1 MKLNK
6 LIGILSYAFI
16 SMVYADI
23 PSRSIQL
30 QLANQ
35 QHILVN
41 EGELEPRSIGSY
53 AIRLYAGGNSEFPF
67 DVFLSGQIQPRDGS
81 LERVINADINGDGI
95 DEVIIV
101 LRSAGSGGYLSA
113 DAFSW
118 QNNQL
123 QLLATVKDL
132 APNAELIQ
140 AFTQFKLKTK

>member
-6 LIGILSYAFI
+6 LIGMLTYALM
-16 SMVYADI
+16 SMAHAEI

-30 QLANQ
+30 QLPNQ
-35 QHILVN
+35 QHILVS

-53 AIRLYAGGNSEFPF
+53 AIRLYAGGSSEFPF

-123 QLLATVKDL
+123 QLLAAVKDL
-132 APNAELIQ
+132 APNTELIQ
-140 AFTQFKLKTK
+140 AFAQFKIKNK

>member
-1 MKLNK
+1 MQKKL
-6 LIGILSYAFI
+6 LGILTYALM
-16 SMVYADI
+16 SMAYAEI

-30 QLANQ
+30 QLPNQ
-35 QHILVN
+35 QHIVVN

-53 AIRLYAGGNSEFPF
+53 AIRLYAAGNSEFPF
-67 DVFLSGQIQPRDGS
+67 DVFLSGQIKPRDGS

-95 DEVIIV
+95 DEVMV
-101 LRSAGSGGYLSA
+101 VFRSAGSGGYLSV

-123 QLLATVKDL
+123 QWLAAVKDL

-140 AFTQFKLKTK
+140 AFAQHKK